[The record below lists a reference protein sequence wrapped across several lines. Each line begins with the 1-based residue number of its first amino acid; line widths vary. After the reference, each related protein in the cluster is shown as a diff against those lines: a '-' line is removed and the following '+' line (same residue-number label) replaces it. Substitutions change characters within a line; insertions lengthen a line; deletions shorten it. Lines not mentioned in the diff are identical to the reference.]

1 MHDFVF
7 LIWAKTFEICVF
19 FLQLVMFFE
28 IFRKVNFKLRN
39 VSSSVI
45 IWLLSLKN
53 ESLAFIRTYITIKT
67 KKRFQNLSENK
78 KIDANDYFVFL
89 AIFEDFPLY
98 L

>member
-1 MHDFVF
+1 
-7 LIWAKTFEICVF
+7 
-19 FLQLVMFFE
+19 MFFE

-78 KIDANDYFVFL
+78 KNDANDYFVFL

>member
-1 MHDFVF
+1 
-7 LIWAKTFEICVF
+7 
-19 FLQLVMFFE
+19 MFFE
-28 IFRKVNFKLRN
+28 IFRKVNFKRRN

-67 KKRFQNLSENK
+67 KKKGFKIYQRIR

-98 L
+98 F

>member
-1 MHDFVF
+1 
-7 LIWAKTFEICVF
+7 
-19 FLQLVMFFE
+19 MFFE

-78 KIDANDYFVFL
+78 KNDANDYFVFL

-98 L
+98 F

>member
-1 MHDFVF
+1 
-7 LIWAKTFEICVF
+7 
-19 FLQLVMFFE
+19 MFFE
-28 IFRKVNFKLRN
+28 IFRKVNFKRRI

-67 KKRFQNLSENK
+67 KKRFQNLSENRK

-98 L
+98 F

>member
-1 MHDFVF
+1 
-7 LIWAKTFEICVF
+7 
-19 FLQLVMFFE
+19 MFFE
-28 IFRKVNFKLRN
+28 IFRKVNIKLRN

-78 KIDANDYFVFL
+78 KNDANDYFVFL

-98 L
+98 F

>member
-1 MHDFVF
+1 MLSKV
-7 LIWAKTFEICVF
+7 EICVI
-19 FLQLVMFFE
+19 LQIVMFFE
-28 IFRKVNFKLRN
+28 IFRKVNFERRN

-45 IWLLSLKN
+45 IWLLSLKY